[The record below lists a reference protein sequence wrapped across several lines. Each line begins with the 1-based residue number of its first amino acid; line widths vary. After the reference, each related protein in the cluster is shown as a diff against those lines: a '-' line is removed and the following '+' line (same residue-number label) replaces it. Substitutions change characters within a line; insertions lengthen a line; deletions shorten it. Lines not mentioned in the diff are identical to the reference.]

1 MPTMLSHPM
10 VDVMQREVS
19 KFLAISRRRSE
30 HDIYLGRR
38 ASRRHYRNWP
48 LLVSAL
54 GRTDSQDISAALYNA
69 SETGLAFRASRA
81 FKPGNRLAVKLFWHD
96 ARAYRVPVVVR
107 HCQQVE
113 NGFIIGCEFAFEDAE
128 LCETASMTRTHWYDY
143 A

>member
-1 MPTMLSHPM
+1 MPTMVSHPM

-48 LLVSAL
+48 LLISPL
-54 GRTDSQDISAALYNA
+54 GRTDSHDISAALDTA
-69 SETGLAFRASRA
+69 SVAGLAVSASRA
-81 FKPGNRLAVKLFWHD
+81 LKPGNRLSVKLFWHD

-107 HCQQVE
+107 HCQPAE

-128 LCETASMTRTHWYDY
+128 LCETASITRTHWYDC